1 MTWLTYRN
9 PIWSF
14 PHIWHLWVYSK
25 SNTTGA
31 TCGAES
37 VVQLIVCLFVY
48 FLFFWTLYCLS
59 FELWLQTTPLV
70 SSNSSVQKLH
80 FVGILDTSAPGQIGT
95 CVRHFGTMTNRH
107 PDNSA
112 PQLDKSVLVCF
123 FFDFTY
129 KTSNSLEPIPNF
141 NYVCSGKDP
150 DHADSNPDPRSVID
164 EKKRL
169 ILFFFLVMLMF
180 ALYNIMV
187 RIVILMFCNPFFC
200 ILSFNNCV

>member
-1 MTWLTYRN
+1 M
-9 PIWSF
+9 WSR
-14 PHIWHLWVYSK
+14 K
-25 SNTTGA
+25 CCA
-31 TCGAES
+31 AD
-37 VVQLIVCLFVY
+37 
-48 FLFFWTLYCLS
+48 CLS
-59 FELWLQTTPLV
+59 FCLFSFLLDIVLSVFRIMASDHPFGIFKLFCTKVTFCW
-70 SSNSSVQKLH
+70 NSRH
-80 FVGILDTSAPGQIGT
+80 FGT

-112 PQLDKSVLVCF
+112 PQLDKSVLVFF